1 MKSFPFIM
9 REKKF
14 YLKILKGTV
23 SRDFRPFCFWL
34 KRFDLDP
41 SEQAKMISQNFMFSR
56 SFSIAKFENWVSA
69 KSMTTGTHVY
79 FFRYGDFHIF
89 ILLLLDM

>member
-23 SRDFRPFCFWL
+23 SRDFRPFCLWL

-41 SEQAKMISQNFMFSR
+41 IRTGKNDF
-56 SFSIAKFENWVSA
+56 AKFYVFAE
-69 KSMTTGTHVY
+69 
-79 FFRYGDFHIF
+79 FFDRKVRKLGICEVNDYRNTRLF
-89 ILLLLDM
+89 L